1 MDFRD
6 SDLGGLGAALRQ
18 GRFTAEA
25 MLSSTLARIAELDGQ
40 LNAIA
45 TLRDGEAVLAEAR
58 AVDARLAR
66 GEDPGPLAGMPLLV
80 KDLEDVAGLPTT
92 FGSVLYDDAAPAVAD
107 SIEVARLRAAG
118 AIVIGKSNTPE
129 FGCKGATD
137 NALFGPTRNPWQL
150 QHSPGGSSG
159 GSSAALAAGLVP
171 LATGSDGGGS
181 IRIPAALCG
190 HSGFKPSQG
199 RVPMGGAP
207 TTGLL
212 AVRGPMARTLADTV
226 IALDVVRG
234 DHPADIFGLADPGQ
248 PWATTFAA
256 RQLPPA
262 VLWCPTLGY
271 AEVDAAVLAVCQSA
285 IDRLRDAGVTV
296 IEIDAAFAEHP
307 LRHWWTLWT
316 TLMARKLMDR
326 RDDPRWQRV
335 DPALQS
341 MVAEGLEV
349 TGTQFALAID
359 ACHHYNDQL
368 EQVFARAPYLL
379 SPTCAGRAPRSG
391 APGVINGKPTAAWVE
406 LTFGFNMTRHP
417 AASVHAGLDPDGLP
431 VGLQVVGRQR
441 DDLGVLCAA
450 GAIEDVLGG
459 PGRAPI

>member
-6 SDLGGLGAALRQ
+6 RRMGDLALDLRA
-18 GRFTAEA
+18 GRLSAESLLA
-25 MLSSTLARIAELDGQ
+25 STLNRIEELEPK
-40 LNAIA
+40 LNAFVN
-45 TLRDGEAVLAEAR
+45 LRDPEAVLAEAR
-58 AVDARLAR
+58 SIDARLAR
-66 GEDPGPLAGMPLLV
+66 GDDPGPLAGMPLAV
-80 KDLEDVAGLPTT
+80 KDLEDVAGLRTT
-92 FGSVLYDDAAPAVAD
+92 FGSALFDDAAPAAAD

-118 AIVIGKSNTPE
+118 AIVVGKTNTPE

-137 NALFGPTRNPWQL
+137 NALFGATHNPWNL
-150 QHSPGGSSG
+150 AYSPGGSSG

-212 AVRGPMARTLADTV
+212 AVRGPMTLALADTV
-226 IALDVVRG
+226 RALDVVRG
-234 DHPADIFGLADPGQ
+234 DHPADIFGLPDSLE
-248 PWATTFAA
+248 PWMPVFEA
-256 RQLPPA
+256 RQLPKK

-271 AEVDAAVLAVCQSA
+271 AEVDAEVARICGAAV
-285 IDRLRDAGVTV
+285 DGLRAAGVEV
-296 IEIDAAFAEHP
+296 IEVESVFAEHP
-307 LRHWWTLWT
+307 LGNWWTLWT
-316 TLMARKLMDR
+316 ALLARKLGGL
-326 RDDPRWQRV
+326 RDDPRWEKV
-335 DPALQS
+335 DPALKS
-341 MVAEGLEV
+341 MVATGLKV
-349 TGTQFALAID
+349 SGVDFALAID

-368 EQVFARAPYLL
+368 EQAFASAPYLL

-391 APGVINGKPTAAWVE
+391 EGGTINGKPTAAWVE
-406 LTFGFNMTRHP
+406 MTFGFNMTRNP
-417 AASVHAGLDPDGLP
+417 AASVHAGVDQAGLP
-431 VGLQVVGRQR
+431 VGLQIVGRQR

-450 GAIEDVLGG
+450 GAIEDLLGG